1 MYLIMK
7 NEMFIEKM
15 EKLTPYLPYDLRF
28 QLTQDSHED
37 YDLEM
42 FEDSTCVKILTKGSI
57 FTLAGYVPDEM
68 GNPFDLYGFVFSHLH
83 SWVSDNSCFK
93 PIFRPLSVEELKKTF
108 YDSNGDEVHIYSK
121 LELDKY
127 PVHLFNEDFWIDYLP
142 YKSVRELIKYHFD
155 IFCLIPKGEA
165 ISIYDL

>member
-7 NEMFIEKM
+7 NEKFIEKM
-15 EKLTPYLPYDLRF
+15 EKLTPYLPYNLRF

-37 YDLEM
+37 YDL
-42 FEDSTCVKILTKGSI
+42 DSSFDKMLTKGSV
-57 FTLAGYVPDEM
+57 FTLAGYIPDQM
-68 GNPFDLYGFVFSHLH
+68 GSPFDLDGLVFSHGNN
-83 SWVSDNSCFK
+83 WVSDNYCFK
-93 PIFRPLSVEELKKTF
+93 PILRPLSVEEIKKTI
-108 YDSNGDEVHIYSK
+108 YIDNGDEINLYSQ
-121 LELDKY
+121 LEFDKY
-127 PVHLFNEDFWIDYLP
+127 PVHLFNEDFWIDYLS